1 LVKIEQLFTG
11 MHLGT
16 DFNKGTYRGGV
27 TGRTIGELLHR
38 SKIEIPPLDVV
49 KSMFGLGGFLKP
61 S

>member
-1 LVKIEQLFTG
+1 